1 MRVSDKQRYDQ
12 ANHRMN
18 EAKTENANN
27 LEQLST
33 QKRVTRVSDDPVAVG
48 QILRRRNQLSNIDQ
62 YTKNIEF
69 TKGYIDRTESSLQG
83 IHDYLI
89 RAKELAVNLSN
100 GTYAQNSREA
110 AGLEVGEIVQG
121 VVSLANSQY
130 NNRYVFGGFRTQT
143 PPVTGDGQ
151 FTGDDGAVFLQ
162 VETGNFRQ
170 INLQARGLFE
180 PNADER
186 AKGHFG
192 MVETLALLRDSLK
205 DNDIHGIRKAMD
217 ELDFQMDKTT
227 SSQSV
232 LGATYNAVDETSKRL
247 ELNNELTHEDLSRL
261 EDADVYKA
269 TTDFK
274 KSEAVL
280 QSTLMASNKLL
291 QPSLLN
297 FLQ

>member
-1 MRVSDKQRYDQ
+1 MRVSDRQRYEQ
-12 ANHRMN
+12 ANHRIDQ
-18 EAKTENANN
+18 AKTDNADL
-27 LEQLST
+27 LETLST
-33 QKRVTRVSDDPVAVG
+33 QKRVNRISDDPIGVG
-48 QILRRRNQLSNIDQ
+48 QILRRRNQISDIGQ
-62 YTKNIEF
+62 FSKNVEF
-69 TKGYIDRTESSLQG
+69 TKGYIDRTEASLQG

-100 GTYAQNSREA
+100 GTYAANSREA
-110 AGLEVGEIVQG
+110 AGLEVKEIVEG
-121 VVSLANSQY
+121 VVSLANSSY

-162 VETGNFRQ
+162 IESGTFRQ
-170 INLQARGLFE
+170 INLQARSLFE
-180 PNADER
+180 PTADER

-227 SSQSV
+227 SSQSI
-232 LGATYNAVDETSKRL
+232 LGSVYNAIDETSKRL
-247 ELNNELTHEDLSRL
+247 ELNNELTQSDLSRL
-261 EDADVYKA
+261 EDADVYRA

-274 KSEAVL
+274 KTEAIL

>member
-1 MRVSDKQRYDQ
+1 MRVSDRQRYDQ
-12 ANHRMN
+12 ANFRVDQ
-18 EAKTENANN
+18 AKTENSNN

-33 QKRVTRVSDDPVAVG
+33 QKRVTKVSDDPVAVG
-48 QILRRRNQLSNIDQ
+48 QILRRRSTLSNIEQ
-62 YTKNIEF
+62 YSKNVEF

-89 RAKELAVNLSN
+89 RAKELAVSLSS
-100 GTYAQNSREA
+100 GTYAANSRES
-110 AGLEVGEIVQG
+110 AGLEVKEILEG

-143 PPVTGDGQ
+143 PPITGDGE
-151 FTGDDGAVFLQ
+151 FSGDDGAIYLP
-162 VETGNFRQ
+162 VENGTFRQ
-170 INLQARGLFE
+170 INLQARALFE
-180 PNADER
+180 PTADER

-205 DNDIHGIRKAMD
+205 DNNVQGIRKAMD
-217 ELDFQMDKTT
+217 ELDIQMDKTT
-227 SSQSV
+227 SSQSS
-232 LGATYNAVDETSKRL
+232 LGAVYNAVDETSKRL
-247 ELNNELTHEDLSRL
+247 ELGNELTHADLSRL

-297 FLQ
+297 YLQ

>member
-12 ANHRMN
+12 ANHRVDV
-18 EAKTENANN
+18 AKTGNSAM

-33 QKRVTRVSDDPVAVG
+33 QKRVNRVSDDPIAVG
-48 QILRRRNQLSNIDQ
+48 QILRRRSQLSDIQ
-62 YTKNIEF
+62 QFTKNIEF

-83 IHDYLI
+83 IHDFLI
-89 RAKELAVNLSN
+89 RAKELAVSLSN
-100 GTYAQNSREA
+100 GTYAENSREA
-110 AGLEVGEIVQG
+110 AGLEVQQILEG

-143 PPVTGDGQ
+143 PPVTGEGQ
-151 FTGDDGAVFLQ
+151 FTGDDGAIYLQ
-162 VETGNFRQ
+162 IDTGKFKQ
-170 INLQARGLFE
+170 INLQARGLFQ

-186 AKGHFG
+186 NHGHFG
-192 MVETLALLRDSLK
+192 MIEGLQLLRDALG
-205 DNDIHGIRKAMD
+205 DNDVPGIRKAMD
-217 ELDFQMDKTT
+217 ELEFQMDKTT
-227 SSQSV
+227 SAQAV
-232 LGATYNAVDETSKRL
+232 LGATYNAIEETSRRL
-247 ELNNELTHEDLSRL
+247 DLNDELTQEDLSRL

-274 KSEAVL
+274 QTESVL

>member
-12 ANHRMN
+12 ANHRVDT
-18 EAKTENANN
+18 AKTGNSLM

-33 QKRVTRVSDDPVAVG
+33 QKRVNRVSDDPIAVG
-48 QILRRRNQLSNIDQ
+48 QIIRRRSQLSDNQQFI
-62 YTKNIEF
+62 KNIEF
-69 TKGYIDRTESSLQG
+69 TKGYIDRTEASLQG

-89 RAKELAVNLSN
+89 RAKELAVSLANA
-100 GTYAQNSREA
+100 TYAENSREA
-110 AGLEVGEIVQG
+110 AGLEVQQILEG

-143 PPVTGDGQ
+143 PPVTGEGAY
-151 FTGDDGAVFLQ
+151 TGDDGAIFLQ
-162 VETGNFRQ
+162 TEPGKFRQ
-170 INLQARGLFE
+170 INLQARTLFE
-180 PNADER
+180 PTPDER
-186 AKGHFG
+186 MKGHFG
-192 MVETLALLRDSLK
+192 MVESLSLLREALAD
-205 DNDIHGIRKAMD
+205 DDVAGIRKAMD

-227 SSQSV
+227 SAQAT
-232 LGATYNAVDETSKRL
+232 LGATYNAVDETSRRL
-247 ELNNELTHEDLSRL
+247 DLNNELTHEDLSRL
-261 EDADVYKA
+261 EDADIYKA

-274 KSEAVL
+274 QTESVL